1 MESALA
7 CVMASAG
14 GSASSSSSLRSAWAV
29 MAQNVSCLE
38 WAVAAHPG
46 PSLALMMEAETPG
59 GPEGKLAQ
67 LCGVFDHLR

>member
-14 GSASSSSSLRSAWAV
+14 SSASSSSLRSAWAV

-38 WAVAAHPG
+38 WAVTAHPG
-46 PSLALMMEAETPG
+46 PSLALMMDAETPG